1 MNDSQGK
8 DKPRGQ
14 RPAGGRPAARTGGAP
29 HSGARPA
36 RGGKPDEQRLWTKG
50 GAPARGDKDAREQ
63 VIAMCKQ
70 AGIQAFDAGVLANA
84 VVVETLTAV
93 LIAINVK
100 YKVKGAGIRL
110 TSVPRD

>member
-14 RPAGGRPAARTGGAP
+14 RPAGGRPAGRTGGAP

-50 GAPARGDKDAREQ
+50 GAPARGDKDPWGNPLSFTRQHVSGQKVDPFALITTNRSSLTTSLP
-63 VIAMCKQ
+63 
-70 AGIQAFDAGVLANA
+70 GI
-84 VVVETLTAV
+84 
-93 LIAINVK
+93 LIASHETN
-100 YKVKGAGIRL
+100 
-110 TSVPRD
+110 